1 MPKLKKGKKSAS
13 SLPSPEEVMDAV
25 CNKDYDE
32 PVVIPTEEQEDSEEI
47 KLVEETEEE
56 EVEVPA
62 PLKSSSSASILGKR
76 AKSVGGGKTELFDP
90 TKEVSNAHEY
100 FRDNYFE
107 SIPQA
112 LYNLIK
118 GYKKIPKKKY
128 QQIYLA
134 FGYVTVGSESRKDS
148 LMTSI
153 NQLGGSFE
161 ELKVTKDRYVHH
173 LQELRKA
180 AKMVRSTDHKF
191 TTVIQVDSDRGTFTC
206 KGKNIFSCAS
216 PSQIVVD
223 GETDLRK
230 LHVNGSVALKTG
242 KTKKTITGEITCF
255 LVPISSK
262 VLYGQ
267 EIILPGLLD
276 DVHEGYGTSS

>member
-1 MPKLKKGKKSAS
+1 MPKFKKGKKSAS
-13 SLPSPEEVMDAV
+13 SLPTPEEVMDAV

-32 PVVIPTEEQEDSEEI
+32 PVVLPTEVDSEEI

-56 EVEVPA
+56 IEVQA
-62 PLKSSSSASILGKR
+62 PLKTSSSASLLLKKS
-76 AKSVGGGKTELFDP
+76 KSVGGGKAELFDP
-90 TKEVSNAHEY
+90 TKELPNADEY

-118 GYKKIPKKKY
+118 GYKKVPQSKY

-161 ELKVTKDRYVHH
+161 ELKVGKDRYVHH

-180 AKMVRSTDHKF
+180 AKMVRSTNHKF
-191 TTVIQVDSDRGTFTC
+191 TTVIRVDPDRGTFTC

-255 LVPISSK
+255 LVPVSSK